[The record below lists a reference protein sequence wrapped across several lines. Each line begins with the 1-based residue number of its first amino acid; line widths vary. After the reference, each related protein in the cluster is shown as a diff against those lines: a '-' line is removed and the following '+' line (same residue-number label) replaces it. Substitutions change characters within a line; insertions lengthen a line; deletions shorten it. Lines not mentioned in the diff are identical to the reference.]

1 MRLKL
6 KDSSNRAVKKVAI
19 KQLYAYSHFKQR
31 ISKLKI
37 KAADFCMKWLKH
49 RVIIGL
55 RIFRQL
61 KTEKLE
67 SIR

>member
-6 KDSSNRAVKKVAI
+6 KDSSNLSVKKVALR
-19 KQLYAYSHFKQR
+19 KLYAYSHFKSR

-37 KAADFCMKWLKH
+37 KAVDFCMKWLKH
-49 RVIIGL
+49 RVMIGL

-61 KTEKLE
+61 NTEKLE